1 MKLKC
6 AVVGMGGIGNTH
18 AKCYSENPLSE
29 LVAVCDLVK
38 EKVPLSE
45 TVIKQIH
52 TLVLSDKPMDRG
64 VYRRVPVRIMG
75 AKNEPVQPYMI
86 EPKMC

>member
-18 AKCYSENPLSE
+18 AKCYHENELSE

-38 EKVPLSE
+38 EKADAAAE
-45 TVIKQIH
+45 KF
-52 TLVLSDKPMDRG
+52 G
-64 VYRRVPVRIMG
+64 VR
-75 AKNEPVQPYMI
+75 ATA
-86 EPKMC
+86 